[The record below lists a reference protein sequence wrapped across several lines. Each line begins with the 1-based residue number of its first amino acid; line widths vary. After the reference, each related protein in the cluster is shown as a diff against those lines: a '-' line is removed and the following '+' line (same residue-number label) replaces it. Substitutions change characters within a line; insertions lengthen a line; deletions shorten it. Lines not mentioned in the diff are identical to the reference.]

1 MTIKKWMSSKNERWT
16 LKRILIVFS
25 TSIVGIMTILL
36 ISVMQAND
44 VFYNQL
50 NQDIGRLV
58 NLQSKTEEIDVAYN
72 DIRSYTLSD
81 DVEYLAKYEDE
92 KDILLSFFKL
102 YTTKDK
108 GSKSYYLYYDAS
120 NMFLSFT
127 EQATRSLK
135 LLEEG
140 AEPLYVNQQVLQLSK
155 NKDFVKE
162 QLGKIISVELI
173 EIKNKYG
180 DIEAATADREEII
193 YVIIFLIITIT
204 LFANNGIT
212 NKLSRPIH
220 ALSIHLKKIANGE
233 YNRDPIEQSSIGE
246 LHYMII
252 HFNKMKVKLADNI
265 DLINENANIREQLK
279 NQEIELLETENH
291 LKQSK
296 LDYLQSQINPH
307 FLYNTLNSI
316 QTLADIEEAPLTEKM
331 LFHMSSLIRYNLKKM
346 NDIVRLKEEIDIVDS
361 YIYIQ
366 MIRFGNRIQ
375 YSIEKDETALNTLV
389 PSMILQ
395 PLVENAMIHGLEPKI
410 GQGILKISIYK
421 EPGQV
426 IISVYDNGVGM
437 DQETIDNMML
447 YAESDPNKNGIKSHN
462 SIGVSNVIRRC
473 MLYYGR
479 NILEIHSEKDQYT
492 KLKLVIPDNE

>member
-1 MTIKKWMSSKNERWT
+1 MTLKKWVSSKTERWT

-25 TSIVGIMTILL
+25 SSIVGIMTLLL
-36 ISVMQAND
+36 ISVMQANH

-50 NQDIGRLV
+50 NQDLSQLV
-58 NLQSKTEEIDVAYN
+58 NLQSKTEEIEAAYHA
-72 DIRSYTLSD
+72 IRSYTLSD
-81 DVEYLAKYEDE
+81 DMTYLTQYEDE
-92 KDILLSFFKL
+92 KEDLLRFFEGYKL
-102 YTTKDK
+102 KDK
-108 GSKSYYLYYDAS
+108 GSNPYYLYYDAY

-127 EQATRSLK
+127 EQAVRSLT
-135 LLEEG
+135 LFEEG
-140 AEPLYVNQQVLQLSK
+140 AEPLYVNHQVLQLSK
-155 NKDFVKE
+155 NKNFMKE
-162 QLGKIISVELI
+162 QLEKMIAVELV

-180 DIEAATADREEII
+180 DIEAATASREELI
-193 YVIIFLIITIT
+193 YVIIFFIITFT
-204 LFANNGIT
+204 LWANHGIT

-220 ALSIHLKKIANGE
+220 ALSVQLKNIANGD
-233 YNRDPIEQSSIGE
+233 YNRDPIQQSSIGE
-246 LHYMII
+246 LHYMIVR
-252 HFNKMKVKLADNI
+252 FNKMKVKLADNI
-265 DLINENANIREQLK
+265 DLMHENAKIREQLK

-331 LFHMSSLIRYNLKKM
+331 LFHMSSLMRYNQKKM
-346 NDIVRLKEEIDIVDS
+346 NDIVRLKEELDIVDS

-375 YSIEKDETALNTLV
+375 YIMDKDDDALNTLV

-410 GQGILKISIYK
+410 GQGVLKIEIYK

-426 IISVYDNGVGM
+426 VVSVYDNGVGM
-437 DQETIDNMML
+437 DQETMDNIML
-447 YAESDPNKNGIKSHN
+447 YAESDPGKNGIKSYQ
-462 SIGVSNVIRRC
+462 SIGLSNVIRRC
-473 MLYYGR
+473 MLYYGK
-479 NILEIHSEKDQYT
+479 NILEIQSEKGHYT
-492 KLKLVIPDNE
+492 QLKLVIPDKE